1 MKPEYPENT
10 QLSWHV
16 RVVLKMNCWL
26 EKGKTSIILNWNVC
40 KIQTKILIRVN
51 RMEPS
56 NHYSKYLFKRIKLT
70 STRGRRGRDRMV
82 VGFTTTYAI
91 SAYNH

>member
-1 MKPEYPENT
+1 VEVVFGG
-10 QLSWHV
+10 SV
-16 RVVLKMNCWL
+16 RHFQQYFSYIVAVSLFL
-26 EKGKTSIILNWNVC
+26 VDETGVPG
-40 KIQTKILIRVN
+40 